1 MPLITSAVVMDCA
14 LTNLCDVTVLINVGT
29 NQMKLLVQVYKITDY
44 IVFSCLHYNHVKAKV
59 VLFSLFGD
67 QQNQF
72 KAKLHFQNIL
82 FCLRFF
88 FSRW

>member
-1 MPLITSAVVMDCA
+1 MDCA

-29 NQMKLLVQVYKITDY
+29 NQMKLLVQVYNITDHCFPY
-44 IVFSCLHYNHVKAKV
+44 LRYNHVEAKV
-59 VLFSLFGD
+59 VQFSLFGD

-72 KAKLHFQNIL
+72 IAKLHFQNIL

-88 FSRW
+88 AGKFN